1 MYKNI
6 AIVFHKNKVQDYHI
20 YSFKLATGQ
29 TTELAVRVM
38 LLV

>member
-6 AIVFHKNKVQDYHI
+6 AIVFHKNKVRDYHI
-20 YSFKLATGQ
+20 YSLKLATGQ
-29 TTELAVRVM
+29 TTELAVWVM